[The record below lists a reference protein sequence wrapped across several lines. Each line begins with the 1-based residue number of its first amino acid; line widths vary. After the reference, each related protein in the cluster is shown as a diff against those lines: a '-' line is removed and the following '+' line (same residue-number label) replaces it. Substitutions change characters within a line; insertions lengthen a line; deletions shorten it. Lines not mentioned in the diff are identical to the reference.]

1 MCMNNKKRL
10 TPPPPSMYNYY
21 VLIAE
26 AYKIYNFHS
35 FEIDCIV
42 NYAVSDLF
50 FLNMHNYS
58 IFASSD

>member
-10 TPPPPSMYNYY
+10 TTPTPPSPSKYNYY

-50 FLNMHNYS
+50 FLKY
-58 IFASSD
+58 A

>member
-10 TPPPPSMYNYY
+10 TPPPPPPSMYNYY

-50 FLNMHNYS
+50 FFKY
-58 IFASSD
+58 A

>member
-10 TPPPPSMYNYY
+10 TIPPPPSMYNYY

-50 FLNMHNYS
+50 FFKY
-58 IFASSD
+58 A